1 MVVAVGQDHAGSGV
15 GDDPAVAG
23 LRVGGIERQVRAAR
37 LEHAESRTDLVGR
50 LLHEYRHDAARC
62 KHMGGDEP
70 GPLIRLSI
78 QLGIGQLA

>member
-1 MVVAVGQDHAGSGV
+1 MAIGQDDAGSGV

-23 LRVGGIERQVRAAR
+23 LGMSGVERQVRAAR
-37 LEHAESRTDLVGR
+37 LEHTESCTDLVGR

-62 KHMGGDEP
+62 KRLGGDEP
-70 GPLIRLSI
+70 GPLIRLGV